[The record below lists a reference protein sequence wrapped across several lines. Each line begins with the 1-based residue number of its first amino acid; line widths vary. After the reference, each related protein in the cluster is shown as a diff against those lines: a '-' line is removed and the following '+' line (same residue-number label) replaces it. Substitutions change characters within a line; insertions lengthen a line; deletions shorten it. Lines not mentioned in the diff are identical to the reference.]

1 MDTSQQR
8 DMSQHSDSN
17 IQEEGDNLRD
27 PGCFLVQSIRSQK
40 ITTRLSVSWD
50 VDSEVSSHRCWPVQG
65 QSTWLVRRILQ
76 GQWSSENVMTKLEG
90 QGVGVL
96 LLFHQKESTS
106 LHGKT
111 IYMVGARLT
120 MPLPQIYQWRSS
132 GENWVLFLPSPQKQD
147 IHTAEELPNDP

>member
-17 IQEEGDNLRD
+17 IQEEEDNLRD

-50 VDSEVSSHRCWPVQG
+50 EDSEVSSHRCWPIQG

-76 GQWSSENVMTKLEG
+76 GPWSSENVMTKLEG
-90 QGVGVL
+90 QDVSVL
-96 LLFHQKESTS
+96 LLLHQKESTS
-106 LHGKT
+106 LHGKST
-111 IYMVGARLT
+111 YIVGARLA
-120 MPLPQIYQWRSS
+120 MPLPQTHQWRSYHQERNEFCS
-132 GENWVLFLPSPQKQD
+132 CESTEAG
-147 IHTAEELPNDP
+147 HTHCWGAA